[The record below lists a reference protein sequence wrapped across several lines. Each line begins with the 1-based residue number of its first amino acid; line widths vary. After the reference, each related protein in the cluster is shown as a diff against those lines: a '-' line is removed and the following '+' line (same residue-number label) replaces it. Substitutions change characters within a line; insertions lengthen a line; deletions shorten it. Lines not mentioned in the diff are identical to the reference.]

1 MSIRFKLVGK
11 RLISLEIKKILST
24 FKISLSK
31 LQEEMIV
38 KRLYLSSIVTMSF
51 ANILLNDFEQWVQAL
66 WVLFKL

>member
-38 KRLYLSSIVTMSF
+38 KRLSLSSIVTMSF